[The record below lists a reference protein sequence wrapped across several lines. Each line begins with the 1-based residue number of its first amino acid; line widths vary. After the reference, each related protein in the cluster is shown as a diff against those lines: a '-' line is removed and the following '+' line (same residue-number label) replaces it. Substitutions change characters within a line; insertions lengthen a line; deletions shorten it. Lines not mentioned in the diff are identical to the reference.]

1 MGLISN
7 ITRFFGGFSGIS
19 AENAP
24 TSQDSELRSGLATP
38 SDWFL
43 DWLHNGRKSAGQNV
57 TPETSMRIS
66 AVYASVSL
74 LVRTIASLQVGLY
87 RKSGTIIEEVTDL
100 PEAYAVTFEPHT
112 FYDSYQ
118 WRAAAMLHLM
128 LRGNHYSKLSFDRN
142 GRVNEIRILHP
153 DNVIP
158 YIYEDKLYYR
168 VTIDEQGR
176 SYVLLPN
183 EIIHLKLFGEDGIIG
198 KSPLSYARET
208 VGMALAANDYAAAM
222 YENGGGVRGVI
233 ERAPMN
239 MTGPQMDQLRN
250 EFVKIMRDYRTS
262 GSIGVLRGETK
273 FTQIA
278 LSPKDAQFIES
289 ANLSTKDIARFFGVP
304 LHLIGDLER
313 STNNNIEHQSIEF
326 VMHTVRPLVKNW
338 ESELNRKVLRK
349 SDRSSMFFRFN
360 IDSLMRGDTAARAQY
375 YQTMTNI
382 GAMSLD
388 EVRNMEN
395 LNPIADGY
403 GQQHYM
409 QLNMTTLQGIN
420 EKSNLTNA
428 NTGQ

>member
-1 MGLISN
+1 
-7 ITRFFGGFSGIS
+7 
-19 AENAP
+19 
-24 TSQDSELRSGLATP
+24 
-38 SDWFL
+38 
-43 DWLHNGRKSAGQNV
+43 
-57 TPETSMRIS
+57 
-66 AVYASVSL
+66 
-74 LVRTIASLQVGLY
+74 
-87 RKSGTIIEEVTDL
+87 
-100 PEAYAVTFEPHT
+100 
-112 FYDSYQ
+112 
-118 WRAAAMLHLM
+118 MLHLM